1 MKTNKTLIKME
12 TEIKKAIMTICD
24 MSPEHELYIMC
35 IGAKSLQNKGKDYII
50 KNLGND
56 YYKHHVEIIK
66 IFNKI
71 INITESEIF
80 LNDKSVL
87 KDILFK
93 EFSQINNIIHNV
105 KDV

>member
-1 MKTNKTLIKME
+1 MK
-12 TEIKKAIMTICD
+12 TEIKKAIEKVCD
-24 MSPEHELYIMC
+24 ISPEHELYMMC

-56 YYKHHVEIIK
+56 YYKHHLEVIK
-66 IFNKI
+66 AFNLI
-71 INITESEIF
+71 MNMTDFEIF

-93 EFSQINNIIHNV
+93 EFSQINNLLLKKAIN
-105 KDV
+105 